1 MVRGACIKIPLTPDI
16 WCAHDEMQH
25 TGEDT
30 TLFFSAMW
38 DGLGVVARK
47 WQANIARW
55 SNRGG
60 GQNANSNN
68 RDSLE
73 SILQV
78 SFFFD

>member
-60 GQNANSNN
+60 
-68 RDSLE
+68 
-73 SILQV
+73 ILQV